1 MKPNSLLLMAGLLAA
16 APAFAAGTLPEKA
29 NAKAAAHAALG
40 DDAGDPD
47 VNPREF
53 MLPKTASSHATNA
66 LENIAFGAQS
76 AKKRAAR
83 SKAGQHA
90 DDQAGDEGASRS
102 AQGAA
107 ASAARSA
114 NADSHAAAGL
124 ARASARTGAPTG
136 TPPARGR

>member
-1 MKPNSLLLMAGLLAA
+1 MKPNTLLLIAGLLAA
-16 APAFAAGTLPEKA
+16 APAFAASTLPEKA

-40 DDAGDPD
+40 DDAGEPN
-47 VNPREF
+47 VQATPPT
-53 MLPKTASSHATNA
+53 LPSTASEHAQTA
-66 LENIAFGAQS
+66 LSTIAFGQKG
-76 AKKRAAR
+76 AKERAAH

-90 DDQAGDEGASRS
+90 DDQAGNEASRS

>member
-1 MKPNSLLLMAGLLAA
+1 MKPYSMLLLAGLLAA

-29 NAKAAAHAALG
+29 NAKAAAHDALS
-40 DDAGDPD
+40 DDAGEPD
-47 VNPREF
+47 VKATAPT
-53 MLPKTASSHATNA
+53 LPGTASQHAQDA
-66 LENIAFGAQS
+66 LKNIAFGQKG
-76 AKKRAAR
+76 AKERAAH

-90 DDQAGDEGASRS
+90 DDQAGDEGVSQS

-124 ARASARTGAPTG
+124 ARASAHTGAPTG